1 MYITVYINED
11 ILLKILEIIGVII
24 TFSDLQIDRAEEC
37 LYIQLVKLLHTEKLV
52 IKKKI
57 RY

>member
-1 MYITVYINED
+1 MTIVA
-11 ILLKILEIIGVII
+11 LEIIGVII
-24 TFSDLQIDRAEEC
+24 TFSDLQIDIIEEC
-37 LYIQLVKLLHTEKLV
+37 LYILLVKLLHTENLV